1 MTYLVLSG
9 HPTWQRKL
17 ADLIAEESV
26 LATCSEDGWWI
37 SKSDC
42 MILRVPLFPGPSKRP
57 RRFGLCKRWVSTED
71 LPSDPLM
78 DPLMANQGFCSGFWD
93 PIGPAKDDIATAS
106 KGLCCWALLCK
117 RWWKMGRIIAR
128 DLGNTLWLHQHF
140 GNGSWWCGWE
150 YKKCPEGYGMES
162 GSILMNSTW
171 YITALALPLWI
182 HRVVPLKAG
191 VRRYITAYYSY
202 FSAAE
207 SEWPCDGIVYAMK
220 ISRACRRHIPFLATD
235 LYQFWVWLPL
245 PVLPMSKT
253 YHLTEMSMSPQKTLP
268 PHLNFTTTCRML
280 QQNYLKLRKLDLNQ
294 GIPIFP
300 TCPQPQGRI
309 LFGHSS
315 LIVGVSSCGVDGE
328 RAGILTLWTPKL
340 MELS

>member
-42 MILRVPLFPGPSKRP
+42 MILRVPLFQVLRKYRGVW
-57 RRFGLCKRWVSTED
+57 LCKRWVSTEVD

-78 DPLMANQGFCSGFWD
+78 DPLMANQGFCSGFWG
-93 PIGPAKDDIATAS
+93 PIRPAKDDIATAS

-140 GNGSWWCGWE
+140 ANWSWWCGWE

-191 VRRYITAYYSY
+191 VRRYITAIFQLLNRS
-202 FSAAE
+202 
-207 SEWPCDGIVYAMK
+207 D
-220 ISRACRRHIPFLATD
+220 LATE
-235 LYQFWVWLPL
+235 LCMQWKYHA
-245 PVLPMSKT
+245 PVGGT
-253 YHLTEMSMSPQKTLP
+253 YHFWQQTCTNSGCGFLCPSCLCQKR
-268 PHLNFTTTCRML
+268 TT
-280 QQNYLKLRKLDLNQ
+280 
-294 GIPIFP
+294 
-300 TCPQPQGRI
+300 
-309 LFGHSS
+309 
-315 LIVGVSSCGVDGE
+315 
-328 RAGILTLWTPKL
+328 
-340 MELS
+340 

>member
-78 DPLMANQGFCSGFWD
+78 DPLMANQGFCSGFWG
-93 PIGPAKDDIATAS
+93 PIRPAKDDIATAS

-140 GNGSWWCGWE
+140 LQ
-150 YKKCPEGYGMES
+150 MEADGVV
-162 GSILMNSTW
+162 GSIRNVLKNMAWNREEYS
-171 YITALALPLWI
+171 WI
-182 HRVVPLKAG
+182 PHDTSQPWLCLCEFIGLFHWKLVYEDILQL
-191 VRRYITAYYSY
+191 

-220 ISRACRRHIPFLATD
+220 ISRSCRRHIPFLATD
-235 LYQFWVWLPL
+235 LY
-245 PVLPMSKT
+245 
-253 YHLTEMSMSPQKTLP
+253 
-268 PHLNFTTTCRML
+268 
-280 QQNYLKLRKLDLNQ
+280 
-294 GIPIFP
+294 
-300 TCPQPQGRI
+300 
-309 LFGHSS
+309 
-315 LIVGVSSCGVDGE
+315 
-328 RAGILTLWTPKL
+328 
-340 MELS
+340 